1 MINLQTTRICWGR
14 EVKGGR
20 PCGGILTKWGAC
32 WVLVYLDTWCSAA
45 NSSLQFPHPFFSKC
59 KNIAL
64 EGQNAISSRSAYKQG
79 FFPIDSEKQSPSP
92 SRVRDWLQM
101 GDCWHLN
108 PKYFPAFL
116 CNAVVYLHGTGD
128 MPDVLKSH
136 KNSPP
141 FQLCK

>member
-64 EGQNAISSRSAYKQG
+64 EGQNAIPSRSAYKQG
-79 FFPIDSEKQSPSP
+79 FFPIDSEKTISLTLKGMWLVANGGLLAFKPKVFPSL
-92 SRVRDWLQM
+92 SLQ
-101 GDCWHLN
+101 CCCLFAWHWGYTRCSKKPQKLTSLS
-108 PKYFPAFL
+108 AL
-116 CNAVVYLHGTGD
+116 
-128 MPDVLKSH
+128 
-136 KNSPP
+136 
-141 FQLCK
+141 